1 MNWTLE
7 KIKTKVRSLTGRTST
22 EELSEADLLD
32 SINNYYVYN
41 LPVDLD
47 INELDSFFEMTTS
60 AGVGDVA
67 LDSDMLS
74 ITNPITL
81 DGDAIK
87 LYMDVGYFFELYP
100 RSDEGSDTYDEPV
113 ACLVYDRSFYIRP
126 IPDAVYT
133 IKAAVKKRP
142 TALAEDT
149 DRPLNDKWGPII
161 AYGASVQ
168 ILLDNG
174 ETSEAEILSSVGM
187 SLVGKSNRESLLMH
201 LGNRS
206 VPRF

>member
-1 MNWTLE
+1 MNWTLA
-7 KIKTKVRSLTGRTST
+7 KIKTKVRSLTGRSST
-22 EELSEADLLD
+22 GELSEADLLD
-32 SINNYYVYN
+32 AINNYYKYN

-47 INELDSFFEMTTS
+47 INELNSFFEMTTE

-74 ITNPITL
+74 ITNPVTV

-87 LYMDVGYFFELYP
+87 LYMDVRYFFELYP
-100 RSDEGSDTYDEPV
+100 RSDEGSTTYDEPV
-113 ACLVYDRSFYIRP
+113 SCLVYGRSFYLRP
-126 IPDAVYT
+126 IPDSVYT

-149 DRPLNDKWGPII
+149 DRPLNDKWGPVI
-161 AYGASVQ
+161 AYGSAVQ

-174 ETSEAEILSSVGM
+174 ELSEASGLNGVGA
-187 SLVGKSNRESLLMH
+187 SLVKKNNRESLLMH
-201 LGNRS
+201 LGQRS